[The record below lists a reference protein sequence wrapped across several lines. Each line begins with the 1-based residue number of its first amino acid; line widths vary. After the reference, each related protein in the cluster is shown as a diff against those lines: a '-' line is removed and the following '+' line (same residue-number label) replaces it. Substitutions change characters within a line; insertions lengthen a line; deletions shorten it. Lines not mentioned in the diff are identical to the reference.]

1 MIVTVK
7 FCNQALSGKQAF
19 IFFRSMTYGCP
30 IRDDGQS
37 RILLELN
44 QKEPSWSAGCYHA
57 MTQVH

>member
-7 FCNQALSGKQAF
+7 FYNQALSGKPTF

-30 IRDDGQS
+30 ISDDGQS

-44 QKEPSWSAGCYHA
+44 QTKSCLFSGLLPCDD
-57 MTQVH
+57 